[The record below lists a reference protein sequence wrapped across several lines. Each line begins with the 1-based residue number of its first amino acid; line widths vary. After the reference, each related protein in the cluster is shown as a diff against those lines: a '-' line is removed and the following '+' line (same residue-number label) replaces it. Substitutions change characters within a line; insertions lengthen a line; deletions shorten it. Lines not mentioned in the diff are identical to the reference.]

1 MPSAGTNPSEQ
12 LPRVASHLD
21 LDVLGDRLGDEGLEH
36 LGKLV
41 LGDIGDGDVVGL
53 MASHQIVATDA
64 VEHVADQ
71 THLLALNATIEAA
84 RAGESGKG
92 FAIVA
97 AEVKQLA
104 SQTGEATEEIRSKI
118 SEIQRVTNESVDEM
132 VRVVDVISE
141 INELTGHI
149 ADSMKEQELATSEIA
164 ASCQQVAVGAS
175 EVTKNI
181 AVVGSAAAATRAA
194 SGELMNLSGNLS
206 EQALSL
212 RKHVTEFLRDF
223 SERP

>member
-1 MPSAGTNPSEQ
+1 
-12 LPRVASHLD
+12 
-21 LDVLGDRLGDEGLEH
+21 
-36 LGKLV
+36 
-41 LGDIGDGDVVGL
+41 
-53 MASHQIVATDA
+53 
-64 VEHVADQ
+64 
-71 THLLALNATIEAA
+71 
-84 RAGESGKG
+84 
-92 FAIVA
+92 
-97 AEVKQLA
+97 
-104 SQTGEATEEIRSKI
+104 
-118 SEIQRVTNESVDEM
+118 M

-223 SERP
+223 SERPAVA